1 MDSVVVGYQQPIM
14 RRMTHTTIVRP
25 QSLTADVSQAPIV
38 FAIFLMTQ
46 LLDGTLTYWGVS
58 RFGVALE
65 LNSLLASSMVSVGP
79 GATLVA
85 AKLLSCACGVVLY
98 ASGYFRPLAA
108 ISGLCLGLAVVP
120 WLIFWA
126 YVLHI

>member
-1 MDSVVVGYQQPIM
+1 
-14 RRMTHTTIVRP
+14 
-25 QSLTADVSQAPIV
+25 
-38 FAIFLMTQ
+38 
-46 LLDGTLTYWGVS
+46 
-58 RFGVALE
+58 
-65 LNSLLASSMVSVGP
+65 
-79 GATLVA
+79 
-85 AKLLSCACGVVLY
+85 VVLY